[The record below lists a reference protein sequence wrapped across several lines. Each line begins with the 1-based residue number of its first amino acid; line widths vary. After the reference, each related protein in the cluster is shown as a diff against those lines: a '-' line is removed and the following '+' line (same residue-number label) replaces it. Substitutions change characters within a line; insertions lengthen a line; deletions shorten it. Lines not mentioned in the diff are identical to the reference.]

1 MLRGTEI
8 CAGISGSKAGGGGDG
23 GNLGGDFEEL
33 PVKSVSP

>member
-8 CAGISGSKAGGGGDG
+8 CAGISGSEAGGGGYG
-23 GNLGGDFEEL
+23 GSFGGDFEEL